1 MTNHFQ
7 EMLTE
12 IQAQIEQHS
21 SRNDKLCRENS
32 NLTDKLESLMSQCEQ
47 REEVRRAEVKG
58 QHPQNTVSYSV
69 QRGGP
74 AGSEQL
80 TSDSNVNPSC
90 DFAESGENQPAP

>member
-58 QHPQNTVSYSV
+58 QHPQNTV
-69 QRGGP
+69 
-74 AGSEQL
+74 